1 MSQPSRLSGKSQII
15 RMLVAEDDSFQRLA
29 LIDILTLCNY
39 DGYFFFFLLKKFTEK
54 NPKNALLV
62 VAVENGRV
70 ARDELL
76 KEDSNFDL
84 VLLDVNMP
92 EMVFFFLI

>member
-39 DGYFFFFLLKKFTEK
+39 DGKVCYNFKISFLMHSLKKPLKHHFSSGC
-54 NPKNALLV
+54 
-62 VAVENGRV
+62 GRKWSSCKRR
-70 ARDELL
+70 ASQGRF
-76 KEDSNFDL
+76 KF
-84 VLLDVNMP
+84 
-92 EMVFFFLI
+92 